1 MTIQGFALDRRS
13 LLAAMGALIGAGA
26 LPEAAWA
33 QEEGA
38 KPYFAPPLFA
48 ILDEV
53 CAIIIPKTD
62 TAGAR
67 EAGVPQVIDGLMR
80 NWASAEHRRQFE
92 GLLHEIDASARSADG
107 GGGLLS
113 LPSARRIEIVAAFDA
128 AQMAGRD
135 TVYRR
140 FKDLVLTAYYL
151 SEAGATQ
158 ELRYEP
164 IPGSFQGGVPVGP
177 DTRAWAV

>member
-1 MTIQGFALDRRS
+1 VTIQGFALDRRS
-13 LLAAMGALIGAGA
+13 LLAGLAALIGASA

-33 QEEGA
+33 QAQGGER
-38 KPYFAPPLFA
+38 YFAPPLFA
-48 ILDEV
+48 VLDEV

-67 EAGVPQVIDGLMR
+67 EAGVPEVIDGLMR
-80 NWASAEHRRQFE
+80 NWASAERRRQFE
-92 GLLHEIDASARSADG
+92 GLLHEIEVSARAAG
-107 GGGLLS
+107 GAGLLD
-113 LPSARRIEIVAAFDA
+113 LPPARRIEVVAAYDK
-128 AQMAGRD
+128 AQMAQRD
-135 TVYRR
+135 SVYRR